1 MYGIVWYGMVW
12 KMMSKGTT
20 RRHKGNRTQDDRNKF
35 AFIFYRCRKNRPACV
50 RYESGGGD
58 GRGTVQQ
65 PGRSGRSGG
74 RVEAVRSPWP
84 VTQQVMGSL
93 VVYFNSWAVS
103 RILPFEI
110 VPTGW
115 LPLHFS
121 RSFSFTSKTRNER
134 TLRDNLPHKFQLY
147 PHHVLFLSFLYCSG
161 CILGG
166 RD

>member
-1 MYGIVWYGMVW
+1 MDPAGREWAGVWHGIIWYGMVFGVQG
-12 KMMSKGTT
+12 SETT
-20 RRHKGNRTQDDRNKF
+20 QGKRDDR
-35 AFIFYRCRKNRPACV
+35 KNCACV

-134 TLRDNLPHKFQLY
+134 TLRDNLPHKFKLY

-166 RD
+166 RY